1 MAMVLEFSKTLGS
14 KTTKSHQ
21 HHSYFYVSDT
31 FPRTQEHSCYW
42 KPPKIVHSCG
52 VNRLSSA
59 VVNWLSLTDH
69 KFPKDWFSTLPNV
82 LGSQDHLA
90 VKLYNPIWEPSTAI
104 AGVEKK
110 PQYISKLSSSQ
121 PIKKKD
127 EKEGD
132 SCFVCRQQQSSQWD
146 KPCIKRNLLKIPPF
160 THKLY
165 LVSPV
170 SRYIFEFLRH
180 WVLGGR
186 RMLRYYV
193 MS

>member
-1 MAMVLEFSKTLGS
+1 MCLT
-14 KTTKSHQ
+14 
-21 HHSYFYVSDT
+21 HSPGHKNPVAI
-31 FPRTQEHSCYW
+31 E
-42 KPPKIVHSCG
+42 KPPKQFILVVSIDCHLPSLIDYPLPPQIPQGSIQHFTKCSRKPRPSCRKTVQSNLRA
-52 VNRLSSA
+52 VNSDR
-59 VVNWLSLTDH
+59 WCR
-69 KFPKDWFSTLPNV
+69 
-82 LGSQDHLA
+82 
-90 VKLYNPIWEPSTAI
+90 
-104 AGVEKK
+104 KK

-146 KPCIKRNLLKIPPF
+146 KPCIKRNLLKICPF

-180 WVLGGR
+180 
-186 RMLRYYV
+186 
-193 MS
+193 

>member
-31 FPRTQEHSCYW
+31 FPRTQEHSYYW

-69 KFPKDWFSTLPNV
+69 KFPKDWFSTIPNA

-104 AGVEKK
+104 AGVEKTPVHFK
-110 PQYISKLSSSQ
+110 TFFIATN
-121 PIKKKD
+121 KKERWKRR
-127 EKEGD
+127 
-132 SCFVCRQQQSSQWD
+132 RQLFRVQTTTKFPVGQ
-146 KPCIKRNLLKIPPF
+146 
-160 THKLY
+160 TLY
-165 LVSPV
+165 
-170 SRYIFEFLRH
+170 
-180 WVLGGR
+180 
-186 RMLRYYV
+186 
-193 MS
+193 